1 MKIKIPKE
9 FFNKLKWKVKIPTI
23 KCKQCGED
31 ILDTPT
37 NRLNNM
43 IKIVPPTS
51 DIFINNMIF

>member
-1 MKIKIPKE
+1 MKIKIPKA

-43 IKIVPPTS
+43 IWENK
-51 DIFINNMIF
+51 